1 MTSPGARPTS
11 LFFVASPL
19 HYLVARTVARHFE
32 AGSRCILVCYRDKVG
47 KLVQAADWDQV
58 IYAPWPRFDPLP
70 GRFGSHRRLR
80 DNLRKVAAAVGKV
93 EEVRL
98 HSPVF
103 DTEAVNY
110 FLRGLP
116 RLCGAKRMFARIL
129 PDGLLNIQR
138 YPLSLPKL
146 IAQHFR
152 RLRWLVSPE
161 LDYWCFSGDRIG
173 SDAPFVDR
181 IYTLPGF
188 PHPYPA
194 SKVVELPPLT
204 EGAGDTPARRD
215 PTHALVVGQ
224 PLIGIGML
232 DAEGLAE
239 ITGRIAGWL
248 AEKGFTRIDYKAHP
262 RDPNHEFRVPGSTLL
277 DIDEPLETYIAH
289 QDYAAIVGV
298 NSTTMFIARQICG
311 PDMPIVSFG
320 MDRLY
325 FKIEGEEERTLKL
338 MKMLSIQVL

>member
-1 MTSPGARPTS
+1 MTPEPRRTVA

-32 AGSRCILVCYRDKVG
+32 ADSRCILVCYRDKVG
-47 KLVQAADWDQV
+47 RLVDPADWEQV

-70 GRFGSHRRLR
+70 GRFGSHRRLTS
-80 DNLRKVAAAVGKV
+80 NLRKVAAAVGHAD
-93 EEVRL
+93 ELRL

-116 RLCGAKRMFARIL
+116 RLCGARHMHARIL

-138 YPLSLPKL
+138 YPLSPAKR

-152 RLRWLVSPE
+152 RLRRLVSPE
-161 LDYWCFSGDRIG
+161 LDYWCFGGDRIG

-188 PHPYPA
+188 PNPYPPA
-194 SKVVELPPLT
+194 KVVELPPLT
-204 EGAGDTPARRD
+204 DAPAGSGAGAPR
-215 PTHALVVGQ
+215 ALIVGQ
-224 PLIGIGML
+224 PLLGIGAL
-232 DAEGLAE
+232 DADGLAD
-239 ITGRIAGWL
+239 ITRRIGDWLTAAGIT
-248 AEKGFTRIDYKAHP
+248 EVDYKAHP

-277 DIDEPLETYIAH
+277 EIDEPLETYMARRGYTVI
-289 QDYAAIVGV
+289 IGV
-298 NSTTMFIARQICG
+298 DSTTLFMARQIFG
-311 PDMPIVSFG
+311 PAMPILSFG
-320 MDRLY
+320 MDRVRL
-325 FKIEGEEERTLKL
+325 KEAGKLERTVAL
-338 MKMLSIQVL
+338 MKTLSIRLL